1 MTPTELY
8 RSYIDA
14 ENARDVDAMAAYLA
28 PGLTVTVNGVPQLAD
43 RDEDAEATRQLLE
56 RYPDYRRLLHN
67 VFHEG
72 STVVAEWEM
81 AAPGDPTLGVA
92 PLSVIGCSIV
102 DVEDGVMTTARLY
115 TDPRAIQELLDEAP
129 SDED

>member
-8 RSYIDA
+8 RSYIEA
-14 ENARDVDAMAAYLA
+14 ENARDVDAMAACLA
-28 PGLTVTVNGVPQLAD
+28 PGLTVTVNGAAQLAD
-43 RDEDAEATRQLLE
+43 RDEDAEATRRLLE

-81 AAPGDPTLGVA
+81 AAPGDPTNGLA

-102 DVEDGVMTTARLY
+102 EVQDGAMATARLY
-115 TDPRAIQELLDEAP
+115 TDPQAIQRLLDAAP
-129 SDED
+129 SDEA